1 MVVLLLCM
9 ILDIYTLIAYIII
22 NKEIKGDLIME
33 EKLMVDNAYIFNGD
47 YKHIVVEVNGKYY
60 LIPSL
65 NRKSNDLTTFQEIN
79 ENVIKNK
86 ELCEM
91 PNFMYVTRNIEKK
104 SGHNINIGRSIS
116 DKEFEELKNS
126 LKLTEDDI
134 SEPFEEKIGELFGEK
149 SVKIFKCVQ
158 IKVEEVN
165 AIKIEKNLR
174 KKGIEAM
181 NVAAGRINIRIPE

>member
-1 MVVLLLCM
+1 
-9 ILDIYTLIAYIII
+9 
-22 NKEIKGDLIME
+22 
-33 EKLMVDNAYIFNGD
+33 
-47 YKHIVVEVNGKYY
+47 
-60 LIPSL
+60 
-65 NRKSNDLTTFQEIN
+65 
-79 ENVIKNK
+79 
-86 ELCEM
+86 M